1 MGHYNHPLNTI
12 GKQSVGSTNNLF
24 QGYWSHVEFR
34 KGGYNEDGTNYDA
47 SNKDMYLGVVQ
58 EGVLEVSRED
68 NEYLGTTFPRVIELL
83 SPAQVGMKFSGEIGE
98 LHKANLHLM
107 VGDSI
112 EATNNFIYPGASCD
126 FGAVFG
132 TLRALRKRCDGFIM
146 EAVLFKTIGSGGF
159 QIGGA
164 AEVISSAAEFS
175 ALDDANGDFGG
186 SAEAPLGWIYAPDP
200 AAGST
205 NAGIVGGDAP

>member
-1 MGHYNHPLNTI
+1 MAYQHPLTSI

-34 KGGYNEDGTNYDA
+34 KGGYLQTADSYDA
-47 SNKDMYLGVVQ
+47 AARDMYLGVVQ

-107 VGDSI
+107 VGGDIMSDDDDSK
-112 EATNNFIYPGASCD
+112 FIYPGASCS
-126 FGAVFG
+126 FASVFG
-132 TLRALRKRCDGFIM
+132 SLRALRKRCDGFIM
-146 EAVLFKTIGSGGF
+146 EACLFKTIGSGGF

-175 ALDDANGDFGG
+175 ALDDSNGDFGG
-186 SAEAPLGWIYAPDP
+186 SAAAPLGWIYAPDP

-205 NAGIVGGDAP
+205 VPGAVE